1 MPRKSVHRNII
12 LQVIRDTN
20 THPDAGWIYERV
32 KVHIPDVSM
41 GTIYRNL
48 KQLAASGE
56 IRLLSAAGKAAL
68 YDGNCGSHYHAVCT
82 KCGKVVDFDEPNNND
97 IEARGAEQTGFRI
110 TGHRLELYGI
120 CPDCDGER

>member
-1 MPRKSVHRNII
+1 MPRKSEHRNTI
-12 LQVIRDTN
+12 LRIIRDTN
-20 THPDAGWIYERV
+20 THPDAGWVYERV
-32 KVHIPDVSM
+32 KVLIPDVSM

-82 KCGKVVDFDEPNNND
+82 KCGKVVDFD
-97 IEARGAEQTGFRI
+97 
-110 TGHRLELYGI
+110 
-120 CPDCDGER
+120 